1 MESMVPLMLVLSFFI
16 IKAYGSSFVEVKQT
30 VTDDTIQGD
39 FADEDDVVLKAVHST
54 TSESAFIESGSGSG
68 SASGRNNGY
77 PSPDEDDSNEEQ
89 ILRRDEGDSDEQSV
103 LQEREDANEKIT
115 DYPAN

>member
-1 MESMVPLMLVLSFFI
+1 MESMVPLMLLLSFVI

-39 FADEDDVVLKAVHST
+39 FDDEDDVVVKAVHST
-54 TSESAFIESGSGSG
+54 TSESAFIESGSGS
-68 SASGRNNGY
+68 ASGSNSGY

-89 ILRRDEGDSDEQSV
+89 FLKQDDGDSDEQPV
-103 LQEREDANEKIT
+103 LQESEDANKKIT

>member
-1 MESMVPLMLVLSFFI
+1 MNVKHWLFFI
-16 IKAYGSSFVEVKQT
+16 FQLS
-30 VTDDTIQGD
+30 
-39 FADEDDVVLKAVHST
+39 DDVVVQAVHST

-68 SASGRNNGY
+68 SASGRNSGY

>member
-1 MESMVPLMLVLSFFI
+1 MNVKHWLFFI
-16 IKAYGSSFVEVKQT
+16 FQLS
-30 VTDDTIQGD
+30 DDI
-39 FADEDDVVLKAVHST
+39 VVQAVHST
-54 TSESAFIESGSGSG
+54 TSESAFIESGSGSA
-68 SASGRNNGY
+68 SASGRNSGY

-89 ILRRDEGDSDEQSV
+89 ILRRDEGDFDEQSV